1 MTAAT
6 ELIKGISPD
15 YALRL
20 IAEESSELSQA
31 ALKVIRAAN
40 DETPMSM
47 GEARENLVEEVAD
60 VLVMICILKLMLFTE
75 IEAYDIEQTM
85 DRKFDRFTD
94 RLMEKAKKGPAQ

>member
-6 ELIKGISPD
+6 ELIKNISPD

-20 IAEESSELSQA
+20 MAEESSELSQA

-94 RLMEKAKKGPAQ
+94 RLMEKAKKDPA